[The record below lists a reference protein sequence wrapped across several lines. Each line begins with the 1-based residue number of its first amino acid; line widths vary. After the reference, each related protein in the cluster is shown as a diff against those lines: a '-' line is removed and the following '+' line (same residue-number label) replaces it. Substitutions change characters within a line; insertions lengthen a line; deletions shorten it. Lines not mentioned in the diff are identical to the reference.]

1 VKLQLPPVGRAACR
15 RAAGGLL
22 LRKKDPKM
30 STANTITAPA
40 HSIDDPL
47 RVAAR
52 QANQLWRGLRDAY
65 VESAAAGEQAVLEG
79 LLESAVAIE
88 HRLYRLAA
96 CPVLHPRVSP

>member
-1 VKLQLPPVGRAACR
+1 
-15 RAAGGLL
+15 
-22 LRKKDPKM
+22 M
-30 STANTITAPA
+30 STAETITAPA

-65 VESAAAGEQAVLEG
+65 IESAAAGEQAVLEG

-96 CPVLHPRVSP
+96 CPVLHPRASPQPWPLRATLGAESGGAGLTPHPR